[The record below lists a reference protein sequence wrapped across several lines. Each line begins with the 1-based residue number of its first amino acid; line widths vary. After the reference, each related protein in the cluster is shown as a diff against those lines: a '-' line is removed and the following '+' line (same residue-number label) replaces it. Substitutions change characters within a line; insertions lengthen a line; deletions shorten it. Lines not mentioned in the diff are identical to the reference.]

1 MLKVK
6 FETIEQDT
14 NKKDITYLRATMVN
28 ISQKSISLYSIP
40 VGRDN
45 NPFCYWFK
53 RDSIS
58 KNYLRSETTAILS
71 NLWIDGELIDLS
83 YKEDENV

>member
-14 NKKDITYLRATMVN
+14 NKKDITYLRAMLVD
-28 ISQKSISLYSIP
+28 ISQKRISLHSIP
-40 VGRDN
+40 IGSDIK
-45 NPFCYWFK
+45 PYSYYFK
-53 RDSIS
+53 RDSLS
-58 KNYLRSETTAILS
+58 KNYLESETATVLS

-83 YKEDENV
+83 YKEDKNV